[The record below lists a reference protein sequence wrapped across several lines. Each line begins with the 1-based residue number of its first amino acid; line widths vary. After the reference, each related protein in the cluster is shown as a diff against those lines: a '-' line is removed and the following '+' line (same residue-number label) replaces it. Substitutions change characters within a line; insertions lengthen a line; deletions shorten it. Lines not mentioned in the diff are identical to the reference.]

1 MPDPATLTPVLIVLL
16 GACLAGLALLWR
28 RVGALR
34 GRLDRIT
41 RGEDGD
47 SLQGVLETHLVRVVE
62 VQAEVVDLAR
72 RTDRLEVDGRRAFQ
86 RIGLVRFNPFEDTG
100 GNQSFALA
108 LLDAEDDGIV
118 MSSLHSRGST
128 RIYAKAVAAG
138 RPEAALSDE
147 EAEALALARDA
158 TGGRVAIRGRA
169 AAAQPAGGRAGR

>member
-1 MPDPATLTPVLIVLL
+1 MPDSATLTLALAIGLVICLV
-16 GACLAGLALLWR
+16 ALAGLWR
-28 RVGALR
+28 RVSGLR
-34 GRLDRIT
+34 GRLDRLT

-47 SLQGVLETHLVRVVE
+47 SLQGVLETHLGRVVTA
-62 VQAEVVDLAR
+62 QADMVDLGR
-72 RTDRLEVDGRRAFQ
+72 RTERLEVDGRRAFQ

-108 LLDAEDDGIV
+108 LLDAEEDGIV
-118 MSSLHSRGST
+118 LSSLHSRGNT

-147 EAEALALARDA
+147 ETEALGLARDA

-169 AAAQPAGGRAGR
+169 AAAPVGSRPER